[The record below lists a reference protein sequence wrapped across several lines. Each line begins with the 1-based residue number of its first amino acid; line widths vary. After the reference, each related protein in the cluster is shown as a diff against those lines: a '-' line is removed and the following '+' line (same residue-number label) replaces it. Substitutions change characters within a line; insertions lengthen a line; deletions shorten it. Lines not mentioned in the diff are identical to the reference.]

1 MPAPSSLPS
10 LSADD
15 TVAWETFV
23 GEQLQRVD
31 ADEVF
36 QSAVGPSSEALLV
49 PLGGNGILGVWAS
62 DGTFDTDAA
71 SILAA
76 TLEAALNRLRG
87 ERQLE
92 SRRQELEAQTE
103 RARRLDAVAELTQ
116 RVEAAITTNSSRQG
130 IQESVCSELVDVE
143 PFVGAFI
150 AVAEVGTDQLTPRTV
165 AGIDSDSVEQALQL
179 ADQPDQHPATAAWQ
193 HGESRVVNE
202 LVGAGRR
209 SEWRQRLLKDGAGAV
224 CAVPLTYS
232 GVTHGVLTV
241 VAREPGEFGDREVD
255 VLSQLGTSIGYAIT
269 AVERQRALESDDTLE
284 LEFEGQETDIQFSR
298 LAQERDCRVRHERTV
313 RRQDGA
319 VRVFYTVLDDADETV
334 SAASEILP
342 GEVTVVSQKDGQT
355 LLERHGSSWF
365 GSLISEY
372 GGVLRRG
379 YATAAGVTLVVE
391 LPQET
396 DTRTIVE
403 RLQTAYPSL
412 ELTAQRQHRDTEST
426 TGEIRSQ
433 LQQRL
438 SDRQY
443 EALETAYVMGY
454 FDWPRESSGEAV
466 AQQLGITQPTVNKH
480 IRLGEG
486 KVFDLL
492 FEGN

>member
-1 MPAPSSLPS
+1 
-10 LSADD
+10 
-15 TVAWETFV
+15 
-23 GEQLQRVD
+23 
-31 ADEVF
+31 
-36 QSAVGPSSEALLV
+36 
-49 PLGGNGILGVWAS
+49 
-62 DGTFDTDAA
+62 
-71 SILAA
+71 
-76 TLEAALNRLRG
+76 
-87 ERQLE
+87 
-92 SRRQELEAQTE
+92 
-103 RARRLDAVAELTQ
+103 
-116 RVEAAITTNSSRQG
+116 
-130 IQESVCSELVDVE
+130 
-143 PFVGAFI
+143 
-150 AVAEVGTDQLTPRTV
+150 
-165 AGIDSDSVEQALQL
+165 
-179 ADQPDQHPATAAWQ
+179 
-193 HGESRVVNE
+193 
-202 LVGAGRR
+202 
-209 SEWRQRLLKDGAGAV
+209 
-224 CAVPLTYS
+224 
-232 GVTHGVLTV
+232 
-241 VAREPGEFGDREVD
+241 
-255 VLSQLGTSIGYAIT
+255 
-269 AVERQRALESDDTLE
+269 
-284 LEFEGQETDIQFSR
+284 
-298 LAQERDCRVRHERTV
+298 
-313 RRQDGA
+313 
-319 VRVFYTVLDDADETV
+319 VFYTVLDDADETV